1 MLMEILFLQ
10 NEHMLIIVHA
20 LLYLWMLW
28 ASMTLH
34 ILISQCYHRKYTLAY
49 KKRRTIIITHWYIVM
64 WHM

>member
-20 LLYLWMLW
+20 LLLYLWMLW

-34 ILISQCYHRKYTLAY
+34 ILISQC
-49 KKRRTIIITHWYIVM
+49 
-64 WHM
+64 